1 MKQPTPSEY
10 LQYAQQMSKLRAQQ
24 EMEKLRLVYAQHSYV
39 LKQVPHLKPAFEA
52 LLVLDETRDYA
63 ALAQQIDQNLKALE
77 KWLLNTWKPLFEDF
91 PELIFLD
98 LELEE
103 ELFDSMDLFQFR
115 RAPEIFEK
123 ILTTLIQ
130 RREAKAQ
137 IKREE
142 QKQAKRKAEEKA
154 RREAED
160 QRKAEELARREA
172 EKKDA
177 ENTIYMMISHLIG
190 MICGLS
196 MWSSNEGFLAILGC
210 LVTIYC
216 IPWILYYTYKCLKI
230 YTTF

>member
-210 LVTIYC
+210 
-216 IPWILYYTYKCLKI
+216 
-230 YTTF
+230 